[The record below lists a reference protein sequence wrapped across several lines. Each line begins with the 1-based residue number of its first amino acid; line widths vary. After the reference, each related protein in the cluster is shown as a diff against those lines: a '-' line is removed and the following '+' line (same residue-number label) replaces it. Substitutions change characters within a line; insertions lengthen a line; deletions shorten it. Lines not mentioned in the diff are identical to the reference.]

1 VASERGS
8 SPADLTPVPA
18 LFFNVTMPRWPD
30 KIAKAVTFDVAF
42 ASDFKVDRTLCPLTD
57 LERRVV
63 AKSIVV
69 YLQLSNWVI

>member
-1 VASERGS
+1 
-8 SPADLTPVPA
+8 
-18 LFFNVTMPRWPD
+18 MPRWPD

-63 AKSIVV
+63 AKSIVD